1 MDERLSFFYRLSG
14 LLGILGALAL
24 VGAVVAMT
32 AAGTIT
38 RLAMA
43 LYLLAAVLL
52 ASFLAPRI
60 EEIGELLSSRTAR
73 QGSTVVAFS
82 VAVIGILVLIN
93 VVGDRYSQQ
102 LDITAARQF
111 TLSDQTVKVIE
122 QVNQPVRITAF
133 FPEDDYTQGAEDL
146 LGRYAR
152 QSPHVTLEVIDPLR
166 QRAAAEQAGIR
177 SIPVTVFE
185 LGEQREETLGL
196 SEQDFT
202 SALLKLTR
210 PEQKKVYFL
219 TGHNERDPEGFDQ
232 NGYSSVAEA
241 LRRENYVVEKLSL
254 VSEREVAADAAV
266 VVLAAPRTPLLDFET
281 AALRDYLNGGGALLV
296 VADPQGETDLNAVL
310 EGWGVSLRDDLVVD
324 PGRYVP
330 PDAGLII
337 PFPQFGH
344 RISSSLPAT
353 TVLSLARSLAVDED
367 PPDDLEVRPLLKTSD
382 RAWGETKLAEQSGG
396 VQRGRGSPG
405 AAHGCRGD
413 QSAGPGAQLCRRP
426 AAPHADART
435 GGRRAGAEGPAGGAG
450 RCGFRGQWPPAPAA
464 HQPRSGH
471 QQRELAGRGGGRAD
485 FDSGDAGQRRS
496 GGPQQAAEHIGL
508 LHHGDLCTGSGDAAR
523 RGRLVAAPLTL
534 GTVLTP
540 RPPLHHVERG

>member
-14 LLGILGALAL
+14 LLGLLGALAL

-60 EEIGELLSSRTAR
+60 EEIGELLSSRMAR

-122 QVNQPVRITAF
+122 QVNRPVRITAF
-133 FPEDDYTQGAEDL
+133 YPEDDFLQDAIDL

-152 QSPHVTLEVIDPLR
+152 QSPHITLEVIDPLR
-166 QRAAAEQAGIR
+166 QRAVAEQAGIR
-177 SIPVTVFE
+177 SVPTTIFE
-185 LGEQREETLGL
+185 LGEQREETAGL

-210 PEQKKVYFL
+210 PGQKKVYFL
-219 TGHNERDPEGFDQ
+219 SGHNERDPEGFDQ

-241 LRRENYVVEKLSL
+241 LRRENYAVEKLSL

-281 AALRDYLNGGGALLV
+281 AALRDYLNGGGALLI

-310 EGWGVSLRDDLVVD
+310 EGWGVSLRNDLVVD
-324 PGRYVP
+324 PGRFVP

-337 PFPQFGH
+337 PVPEFGH

-353 TVLSLARSLAVDED
+353 TVLSLSRSLAVDENL
-367 PPDDLEVRPLLKTSD
+367 PDDLEVRPLLTTTN
-382 RAWGETKLAEQSGG
+382 RAWGETRLAETAVEFNEGEDHQ
-396 VQRGRGSPG
+396 
-405 AAHGCRGD
+405 
-413 QSAGPGAQLCRRP
+413 GPLTVAVAINKR
-426 AAPHADART
+426 DAV
-435 GGRRAGAEGPAGGAG
+435 PSFAGG
-450 RCGFRGQWPPAPAA
+450 QPPPT
-464 HQPRSGH
+464 PTPVLEGV
-471 QQRELAGRGGGRAD
+471 E
-485 FDSGDAGQRRS
+485 
-496 GGPQQAAEHIGL
+496 PEP
-508 LHHGDLCTGSGDAAR
+508 
-523 RGRLVAAPLTL
+523 RGRLVVLGDSDFAANGLLRQLPTNLDLVINSVNWLAEEEELISIRATPANVAPVVLSRQQIVLVFYTTVVFVPVAVLLL
-534 GTVLTP
+534 GVVVWWQ
-540 RPPLHHVERG
+540 RR